1 VQSPQAGEFARIIKT
16 VPLLPYRSYVLISRE
31 QIARNYRNVRAA
43 VGRGVGVMG
52 VVKADAYG
60 HGAVEVSRVL
70 AAEGAEWLGV
80 SSVPEGV
87 ALRRAGIQARI
98 LVMTGFLPY
107 ESQNLVAFNLTPAVH
122 SLSEVAEL
130 NRMARESGR
139 TVDYHLKV
147 DSGMNRLGTRA
158 SAAEIIGTLRSTT
171 HAHLDGLMTHFASAA
186 DYTSSQTEEQS
197 AYFARIVDELRQAGI
212 TPAHIHLSSTNALA
226 YKRNPEWLTMVR
238 PGHALYGYV
247 SPARGEAPKPVLEVE
262 PTLTWKAKIL
272 TVKDIPEG
280 ALVGYGGS
288 YRAAQAMRIAV
299 IAAGYAD
306 GVPHRLSNRGK
317 VIAAGKLTPIL
328 GTVCMDLTTIDISH
342 APTLAPGDEVTL
354 LGQEGD
360 ARLDAQQIAR
370 MAGTI
375 SYNILCGIGARVER
389 VYV

>member
-1 VQSPQAGEFARIIKT
+1 MKSSAPRFVVAPSRECASAIPGMPSPWITNGCFANLRPTVQSPQAGEFARIIKT

-60 HGAVEVSRVL
+60 HGAVEVSRIL
-70 AAEGAEWLGV
+70 TAEGAEWLAV

-171 HAHLDGLMTHFASAA
+171 HAHLDGLMTHFASPA
-186 DYTSSQTEEQS
+186 DFTSSQTEEQS
-197 AYFARIVDELRQAGI
+197 AYFARIVDELR
-212 TPAHIHLSSTNALA
+212 
-226 YKRNPEWLTMVR
+226 
-238 PGHALYGYV
+238 
-247 SPARGEAPKPVLEVE
+247 
-262 PTLTWKAKIL
+262 
-272 TVKDIPEG
+272 
-280 ALVGYGGS
+280 
-288 YRAAQAMRIAV
+288 
-299 IAAGYAD
+299 
-306 GVPHRLSNRGK
+306 
-317 VIAAGKLTPIL
+317 
-328 GTVCMDLTTIDISH
+328 
-342 APTLAPGDEVTL
+342 
-354 LGQEGD
+354 
-360 ARLDAQQIAR
+360 
-370 MAGTI
+370 
-375 SYNILCGIGARVER
+375 
-389 VYV
+389 